1 MTATHAGAA
10 ADPRVYWDAK
20 IGSKATIVLP
30 GDHLV
35 TEDKELA
42 IVTLL
47 GSCVAACIRDVETGV
62 GGLNHFLLPEDK
74 SARSE
79 AGSGSLRYG
88 TNAMEVLINDILRR
102 GASKAR
108 LEAKVFG
115 AGNVIDTS
123 ASETVGDRNA
133 RFVVDY
139 LRREGVTVAAS
150 DLGGSRA
157 RRIFFFPSTGRVSV
171 LRLEPA
177 SVREQEMRLK
187 EKVDTGPKTGGVELF
202 V

>member
-1 MTATHAGAA
+1 MSATQAA
-10 ADPRVYWDAK
+10 PAASDARVYFDAK

-47 GSCVAACIRDVETGV
+47 GSCVAACIRDTRTGI
-62 GGLNHFLLPEDK
+62 GGLNHFLLPEEN
-74 SARSE
+74 SVGGAV
-79 AGSGSLRYG
+79 SGSLRYG
-88 TNAMEVLINDILRR
+88 ANAMEVLINDILRR
-102 GASKAR
+102 GCSKEH

-115 AGNVIDTS
+115 GGNVIDTS
-123 ASETVGDRNA
+123 ASETVGDRNSK
-133 RFVVDY
+133 FVIDY
-139 LRREGVTVAAS
+139 LRREGIKVAAS
-150 DLGGSRA
+150 DLGGTRA
-157 RRIFFFPSTGRVSV
+157 RRIFFFPDTGRVSV
-171 LRLEPA
+171 LRLEPT

-187 EKVDTGPKTGGVELF
+187 EKVDTGPKTGSVELF